1 MVGESKKVPSI
12 IALTNV
18 IAALESGSAL
28 QGLDPTSRAILKFVG
43 LQNFQDHEV
52 GASEILASL
61 SSIASS
67 VTLLNRISALDEGGW
82 IMREKSTLHHR
93 RKSILLTKKARQEI
107 DRLSLSLD
115 DAMQAMV
122 SLK

>member
-1 MVGESKKVPSI
+1 MAGERKKIPSI

-28 QGLDPTSRAILKFVG
+28 QVLDPTSRAILKFVG
-43 LQNFQDHEV
+43 LQNFQGQEV

-82 IMREKSTLHHR
+82 ITREKSTLHHR

-115 DAMQAMV
+115 DAMQTMV
-122 SLK
+122 S